1 MCRPLWTKLRDK
13 GLISN
18 EKYKRL
24 IRTTEFTQ
32 DELQSFVARQ
42 LVETRQST
50 KEVCN
55 LLKQVYKDSRVVYS
69 KAGNVS
75 DFRHKFSFI
84 KVRELNCL
92 HHAKDAYLNIVVGNV
107 FDEKFCHGDIR
118 KFFSICSHT
127 EEGYT
132 FREGDT
138 DVFSKPGDR
147 LKKLG
152 VWSGLD
158 QIGAIRKQY
167 RQNDIFVTEL
177 QEIRT
182 GQFFDMNLSPKEA
195 GLIPPKDI
203 RVQPKNELDTSK
215 YGGYK
220 GASTSYFA
228 FIEYTEKNKV
238 VRNFVAVPVYI
249 NSMKGN
255 LKDNIK
261 DYFAKNGYD
270 SPKVLISQ
278 LKMPFFLRDNKTS
291 LTFKVSGVSNGWL
304 TCGLA
309 EQLTLS
315 EKDTAQLKKVVSF
328 LKKLQEDN
336 SYQYSPKF
344 AGFSDSEL
352 NELLNIL
359 KWKII
364 NTKFKNI
371 SKPVTKLLIKAPQF
385 DENLVLSIPDKAQLV
400 MSLVGIFKNSYSS
413 KGNDFS
419 LIGGKKKMGSLL
431 KSIKPEDDFSIVYK
445 SVTGFYVHEIKL
457 NELK

>member
-1 MCRPLWTKLRDK
+1 
-13 GLISN
+13 
-18 EKYKRL
+18 
-24 IRTTEFTQ
+24 
-32 DELQSFVARQ
+32 
-42 LVETRQST
+42 
-50 KEVCN
+50 
-55 LLKQVYKDSRVVYS
+55 
-69 KAGNVS
+69 
-75 DFRHKFSFI
+75 
-84 KVRELNCL
+84 
-92 HHAKDAYLNIVVGNV
+92 
-107 FDEKFCHGDIR
+107 
-118 KFFSICSHT
+118 
-127 EEGYT
+127 
-132 FREGDT
+132 
-138 DVFSKPGDR
+138 
-147 LKKLG
+147 
-152 VWSGLD
+152 
-158 QIGAIRKQY
+158 
-167 RQNDIFVTEL
+167 
-177 QEIRT
+177 
-182 GQFFDMNLSPKEA
+182 
-195 GLIPPKDI
+195 
-203 RVQPKNELDTSK
+203 
-215 YGGYK
+215 
-220 GASTSYFA
+220 
-228 FIEYTEKNKV
+228 
-238 VRNFVAVPVYI
+238 
-249 NSMKGN
+249 
-255 LKDNIK
+255 
-261 DYFAKNGYD
+261 
-270 SPKVLISQ
+270 
-278 LKMPFFLRDNKTS
+278 MPFFLRDNKTS

-400 MSLVGIFKNSYSS
+400 MNLVGIFKNSYSS